1 MLKQP
6 ATGVYE
12 GDAEFHVVT
21 LYFKRAY
28 RNLGR
33 FKLKVTHGDNEVF
46 ADLY

>member
-21 LYFKRAY
+21 LCFKPEF
-28 RNLGR
+28 RNLAR
-33 FKLKVTHGDNEVF
+33 FILKVTHGDNGVC